1 MQLCI
6 YCMIRDSSS
15 RGFPHSDICGSRLI
29 CSSPQLFAACRVLL
43 RLLMPRHS
51 PCALLRLNFLIRSW
65 RLSSSWL
72 FSLVLLLELS
82 QIIVV
87 WSCLHYFYFFAFC
100 AIFVVLFYQRFLERP
115 SWFSGLFL
123 YNLIIVQSFLNYL
136 FVFFSL
142 LDYSVFHDH
151 LGFASIEELQ
161 SFFMI
166 ANWFASQINL
176 VGLNGLGPSTSRLS
190 GGCSNQLSY
199 KPICCGLFHFVFTWW
214 H

>member
-1 MQLCI
+1 MFQFPGFPSYTYWFSI
-6 YCMIRDSSS
+6 WYYDITHSE
-15 RGFPHSDICGSRLI
+15 FPHSDICGSRLI

-151 LGFASIEELQ
+151 L
-161 SFFMI
+161 
-166 ANWFASQINL
+166 
-176 VGLNGLGPSTSRLS
+176 
-190 GGCSNQLSY
+190 
-199 KPICCGLFHFVFTWW
+199 VFTSFEVSGVQTGSPWGEFGW
-214 H
+214 TRGGLKWTRTIDLPLIRRVL

>member
-115 SWFSGLFL
+115 SWFSGLFCITWLSFSLFSIICSFSFL
-123 YNLIIVQSFLNYL
+123 YLIIRFSMIIWVLLLSKRCNP
-136 FVFFSL
+136 FFR
-142 LDYSVFHDH
+142 
-151 LGFASIEELQ
+151 
-161 SFFMI
+161 I

-199 KPICCGLFHFVFTWW
+199 KPI
-214 H
+214 